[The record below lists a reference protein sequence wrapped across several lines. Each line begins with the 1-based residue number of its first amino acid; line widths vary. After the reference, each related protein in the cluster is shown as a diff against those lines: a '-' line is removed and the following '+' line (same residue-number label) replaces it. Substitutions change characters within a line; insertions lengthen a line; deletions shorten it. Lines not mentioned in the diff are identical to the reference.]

1 RAVCL
6 DEFLVHGRM
15 LSPATP
21 RFGWNVWL
29 VLRLATL
36 LCSVIGS
43 CWLLRAAWKPSYLF
57 TRQLRHL
64 AVADLGLSL
73 VAPGYELGMWLMP
86 GLPKHI
92 GYFSQSC
99 FRGFLCSSCFI
110 ETQIAAGVMGSA
122 LRWQR
127 CPKALASTLIIS
139 WVSAAGI
146 GVGDVLSTHFSETDT
161 FAVVVAVVLCT
172 TVLLSFLMYLISIL
186 AVLWTPS
193 PSAVVRRASQRALAF
208 PCSFLITVFPQWLL
222 YVGLAPKDWFRHV
235 ATIAVYS
242 NGCVNAAV
250 YSWQNRHICSTVD
263 WRTWRARNGRSL
275 RQDDSHSSLAQSFHV
290 GFGRV
295 SRLFPQTVSSG
306 TLSDSSKPTETDT
319 QEAQLQQ
326 RRTNGLSMG
335 LLFEVRGEG
344 RWENLCIDTI
354 HCRGCILVEG
364 QVIPLQQ
371 EGSLWF
377 STTPMWLDLSG
388 VVSGGSDE
396 GCATDSPCRYIELEY
411 RLVSSIPQSAGSASQ
426 GHERNSH
433 CSVPLER
440 GLWLV
445 SESAAER
452 TTEVSLVSQS
462 TDEAL
467 ALSPTRSIYTAG
479 SVHSAAIRAA
489 EVDSWAAF
497 MGR

>member
-1 RAVCL
+1 
-6 DEFLVHGRM
+6 M

-186 AVLWTPS
+186 APWPS
-193 PSAVVRRASQRALAF
+193 PAASSSRSSHSGCFMLASLRKIGSGTLLRLRSTAMAVSMQLCTAGRTDTSVPLWIGGARRQSDGFSF
-208 PCSFLITVFPQWLL
+208 PRWCP
-222 YVGLAPKDWFRHV
+222 
-235 ATIAVYS
+235 
-242 NGCVNAAV
+242 
-250 YSWQNRHICSTVD
+250 
-263 WRTWRARNGRSL
+263 RTWRARNGRSL